1 MSMIKKYLKKYIY
14 LQKKDSKLLI
24 FVLIGKK
31 ITDIITKHLQQN
43 ISETM
48 NNMIKKYLN
57 KDTYL
62 QKKGRKLLII

>member
-1 MSMIKKYLKKYIY
+1 MEY
-14 LQKKDSKLLI
+14 QKTAEAAVD
-24 FVLIGKK
+24 LIGKK
-31 ITDIITKHLQQN
+31 IADIITKHLQQN

-48 NNMIKKYLN
+48 NMIKKYLN